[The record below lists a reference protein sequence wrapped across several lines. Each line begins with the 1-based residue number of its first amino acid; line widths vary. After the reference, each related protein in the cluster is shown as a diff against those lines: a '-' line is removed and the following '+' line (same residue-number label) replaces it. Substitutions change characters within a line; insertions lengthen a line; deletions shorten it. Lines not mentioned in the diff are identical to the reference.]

1 MSFAAF
7 REMNARASAIPGAI
21 RLELGDPDFVTP
33 VHIVDAARDA
43 ALAGFTKYTLP
54 AGLPSLRELL
64 AVKLR
69 ERNGI
74 ERSPNEIVVT
84 AGACGALFTAM
95 LALLEPG
102 DEVLLP
108 DPGWPNYPP
117 IVEAVG
123 CRAVYYPLDLRA
135 GGAPD
140 PGALEARIGPS
151 ARAIVVNSPGNPAG
165 QVLSGEVLS
174 SLLEIARQRDLWVI
188 SDEAYEDVLFEGEH
202 VSLTGDR
209 VVSIFSFS
217 KSYAMTGWR
226 VGYAVAP
233 DAEVAARIAR
243 AQEPV
248 TWSVSSVSQ
257 KAAEA
262 ALLGPQACV
271 AEMREAYRTRRD
283 AALAQLDAAG
293 IGYVRPRGAFYL
305 MVDVSAA
312 GDDVD
317 FAWRLLEDA
326 GVAVVPGK
334 AFGPTGAGYVRVSLS
349 VAPDALAAGIELL
362 TTLLKRLA

>member
-1 MSFAAF
+1 MSFSAF

-21 RLELGDPDFVTP
+21 NLALGDPDFVTP
-33 VHIVDAARDA
+33 AHIVDAARDA

-54 AGLPSLRELL
+54 AGLSSLREHL
-64 AVKLR
+64 AEKLHR
-69 ERNGI
+69 RNGL
-74 ERSPNEIVVT
+74 ERSPAEIVVT
-84 AGACGALFTAM
+84 AGACGALFTTM

-123 CRAVYYPLDLRA
+123 CRVAYYPLDLRA
-135 GGAPD
+135 GGLPD
-140 PGALEARIGPS
+140 LGALEARITPA
-151 ARAIVVNSPGNPAG
+151 ARAIVVNSPGNPTGA
-165 QVLSGEVLS
+165 VFDPRP
-174 SLLEIARQRDLWVI
+174 LLEVADRHRLLVV
-188 SDEAYEDVLFEGEH
+188 SDEAYEDVVFEGEH
-202 VSLTGDR
+202 TSLAGDR

-233 DAEVAARIAR
+233 DADVAARIAR
-243 AQEPV
+243 AQEAV

-262 ALLGPQACV
+262 ALLGPQECV
-271 AEMREAYRTRRD
+271 AEMCDAYRARRD
-283 AALAQLDAAG
+283 AALARLDAARVD
-293 IGYVRPRGAFYL
+293 YVRPSGAFYL
-305 MVDVSAA
+305 MVDVSSA

-317 FAWRLLEDA
+317 FAWRLLEEEH
-326 GVAVVPGK
+326 VAVVPGK
-334 AFGPTGAGYVRVSLS
+334 AFGPTGAGYVRLSLS
-349 VAPDALAAGIELL
+349 VAPDALAEGIERMV
-362 TTLLKRLA
+362 TLLERLA

>member
-7 REMNARASAIPGAI
+7 REMNRRAAATPGTI

-33 VHIVDAARDA
+33 AHIVDAARDA

-54 AGLPSLRELL
+54 AGLPTLRELL
-64 AVKLR
+64 AGKVAR
-69 ERNGI
+69 RNGL
-74 ERSPNEIVVT
+74 ERSAGEIVVT
-84 AGACGALFTAM
+84 AGACGALFTTM

-117 IVEAVG
+117 IVEAVW
-123 CRAVYYPLDLRA
+123 CKVLYYPLDLA
-135 GGAPD
+135 GGGLPD
-140 PGALEARIGPS
+140 LDQLEARITPA
-151 ARAIVVNSPGNPAG
+151 ARAIVVNSPGNPTGA
-165 QVLSGEVLS
+165 VFDPRPLVDVA
-174 SLLEIARQRDLWVI
+174 ARYGLWVI
-188 SDEAYEDVLFEGEH
+188 SDEAYEDVVFEGKH
-202 VSLTGDR
+202 ASAVGDR

-233 DAEVAARIAR
+233 DAEVAGRIAL

-262 ALLGPQACV
+262 ALLGPQDCV
-271 AEMREAYRTRRD
+271 GEMRASYQSRRD
-283 AALAQLDAAG
+283 AALAQLDGAG
-293 IGYVRPRGAFYL
+293 VGYVRPNGAFYL
-305 MVDVSAA
+305 LIDVSPA

-317 FAWRLLEDA
+317 FAWQLLEEEQ
-326 GVAVVPGK
+326 VAVIPGK

-349 VAPDALAAGIELL
+349 AAPDTLAVGIERLVALL
-362 TTLLKRLA
+362 ERLG

>member
-7 REMNARASAIPGAI
+7 REMNARAAALPGAI

-33 VHIVDAARDA
+33 AHIVDAARDA

-64 AVKLR
+64 ALKLR
-69 ERNGI
+69 ERNGF
-74 ERSPNEIVVT
+74 ERSPAEIVVT
-84 AGACGALFTAM
+84 AGACGALFTTM

-123 CRAVYYPLDLRA
+123 CRTVYYPLDLRT

-140 PGALEARIGPS
+140 LDALENRIGPN
-151 ARAIVVNSPGNPAG
+151 ARAIVVNSPGNPVG
-165 QVLSGEVLS
+165 QVLSREVLG
-174 SLLEIARQRDLWVI
+174 SLLEIARRRDLWVF
-188 SDEAYEDVLFEGEH
+188 SDEAYEDVVFEGEH
-202 VSLTGDR
+202 VSLIGDR

-233 DAEVAARIAR
+233 DAEVAARLAR

-248 TWSVSSVSQ
+248 TWSVSSISQ

-262 ALLGPQACV
+262 ALLGPQECV
-271 AEMREAYRTRRD
+271 AEMREAYRARRD
-283 AALAQLDAAG
+283 AALALLDAAG
-293 IGYVRPRGAFYL
+293 VAYVRPSGAFYL
-305 MVDVSAA
+305 LVDVSSA

-317 FAWRLLEDA
+317 FAWRLLEEEH
-326 GVAVVPGK
+326 VAVVPGK
-334 AFGPTGAGYVRVSLS
+334 AFGPTGAGYVRLSLS
-349 VAPDALAAGIELL
+349 VAPDALAEGIDRLIDLL
-362 TTLLKRLA
+362 